1 MCIKGRFSHIDQF
14 HRNRLILTP
23 FRPFWPEISHYHRIQ
38 TIFVQKWLKPCH
50 RMPLWFHFGR
60 KMLQFL
66 ISASLIAMKKVSP
79 SQSPSPSA
87 TEDTK
92 STQNSNMYS
101 IQAQNSLLPNIIGK
115 LMASETFT
123 SLIWVVSFNYQVFNE
138 ISCHLWRVQ
147 FFIKHPVFWVTL
159 LRYG

>member
-1 MCIKGRFSHIDQF
+1 
-14 HRNRLILTP
+14 
-23 FRPFWPEISHYHRIQ
+23 
-38 TIFVQKWLKPCH
+38 
-50 RMPLWFHFGR
+50 MPLWFHFGR

-123 SLIWVVSFNYQVFNE
+123 SLI
-138 ISCHLWRVQ
+138 
-147 FFIKHPVFWVTL
+147 
-159 LRYG
+159 